1 MSETAL
7 IDSVLDHHRRDGTR
21 LVQILRETQERI
33 GWLSPATLTHIAD
46 AVGWPRAMVSGTAS
60 FYSFFH
66 TRPRG
71 RYCVLWSDNITDRML
86 GNTDLMAAMC
96 KKLWLEPGRVSE
108 DGLVSVN
115 TTSCTGMCDQGPAL
129 LVNYRAV
136 TGMTLQRVDEM
147 AELIRGETPV
157 AEWPA
162 EWFVVQDNVRRA
174 GILLAGNFAP
184 GSALRAAHERAE
196 VDGLSASNNRS
207 FRESLPHGIAG
218 PMAMLDEIQ
227 RSKLRGRG
235 GAGFSTRFKWEACRN
250 APLREDQ
257 ERIVVCNAD
266 EGEPGTFKDRVL
278 LTSRPTSCSRA

>member
-136 TGMTLQRVDEM
+136 TGMTLQRVNEM
-147 AELIRGETPV
+147 AELIRNETPV

-162 EWFVVQDNVRRA
+162 EWFAVQDNVRRA
-174 GILLAGNFAP
+174 EILLAGNFAP
-184 GSALRAAHERAE
+184 APRCAPPMNVPRSMAFRRRTTARSGSRCRTASPARWPCSTKSSAPSCAGAAAPAFPP
-196 VDGLSASNNRS
+196 ASSGKPAATHRC
-207 FRESLPHGIAG
+207 A
-218 PMAMLDEIQ
+218 
-227 RSKLRGRG
+227 K
-235 GAGFSTRFKWEACRN
+235 TRN
-250 APLREDQ
+250 ASWS
-257 ERIVVCNAD
+257 AM
-266 EGEPGTFKDRVL
+266 
-278 LTSRPTSCSRA
+278 PTRASRAPSRTACC